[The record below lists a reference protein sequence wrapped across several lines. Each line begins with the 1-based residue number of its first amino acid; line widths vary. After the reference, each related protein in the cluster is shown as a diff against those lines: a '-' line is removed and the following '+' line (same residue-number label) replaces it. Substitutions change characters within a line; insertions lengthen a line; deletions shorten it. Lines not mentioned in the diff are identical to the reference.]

1 MRQIGAEKD
10 DPLKRIQEEINEVA
24 RRERELREK
33 IALANGDAVPANN
46 NAQNDV
52 SSTQSDDSGVSSA
65 SSPINGVST
74 NGIKET
80 KYIRSN
86 TINPT
91 STKLYA
97 TSNLTRTMSTPQ
109 IFTPARFN
117 MSTGQKGLMQRFI
130 ASRGKFALG
139 NNKPKDTLMTTIDF
153 NRPPTFTPS
162 NEVTPPIIERDE
174 AGRPLRRGFVPVE
187 EKIQNELR
195 DLKTRE
201 SELKRLRRQNTSKI
215 NQSDDVDDSVEYDSG
230 EESDDE
236 HCYSPGTYVA
246 SPGKLRASKSIGE
259 LCDSLNNNSSFSP
272 SDSPSPQFNRHG
284 GGGGVGGIMRPAL
297 SLAQLCNVEP
307 DEAPSSHRLIAQWE
321 NIIQQQQ
328 EVA

>member
-33 IALANGDAVPANN
+33 IALANGDTSSTNT
-46 NAQNDV
+46 QNDSV
-52 SSTQSDDSGVSSA
+52 SAQSDDSGVSSA

-74 NGIKET
+74 NGVKES

-86 TINPT
+86 TVNPT

-109 IFTPARFN
+109 IFMPTRFN
-117 MSTGQKGLMQRFI
+117 MSSGQKGLMQRFI

-139 NNKPKDTLMTTIDF
+139 NNKPKDTLMTTIDLS
-153 NRPPTFTPS
+153 RPPTFTPS
-162 NEVTPPIIERDE
+162 NEMTPPIIERDE
-174 AGRPLRRGFVPVE
+174 MGRPLRRGFVPVE
-187 EKIQNELR
+187 EKIQKELR

-215 NQSDDVDDSVEYDSG
+215 QSEDIDDSVEYDSG
-230 EESDDE
+230 EESDNDE
-236 HCYSPGTYVA
+236 HCY

-284 GGGGVGGIMRPAL
+284 GNGMRPAL

-307 DEAPSSHRLIAQWE
+307 EEAPSSHRLIAQWE

>member
-33 IALANGDAVPANN
+33 IALANGDTSSNN
-46 NAQNDV
+46 TQNDSV
-52 SSTQSDDSGVSSA
+52 SAQSDDSGVSSA

-74 NGIKET
+74 NGVKES

-86 TINPT
+86 TVNPT

-109 IFTPARFN
+109 IFMPTRFN
-117 MSTGQKGLMQRFI
+117 ISTGQKGLMQRFI

-139 NNKPKDTLMTTIDF
+139 NNMPKDTLMTTIDLS
-153 NRPPTFTPS
+153 RPPTFTQS
-162 NEVTPPIIERDE
+162 TEITPPIIERDE
-174 AGRPLRRGFVPVE
+174 LGRPLRRGFVPVE
-187 EKIQNELR
+187 EKIQKELR

-215 NQSDDVDDSVEYDSG
+215 NQSEDIDDSVEYDSG
-230 EESDDE
+230 EDSDNDE
-236 HCYSPGTYVA
+236 HCY

-259 LCDSLNNNSSFSP
+259 LCDSLNNNTSFSP

-284 GGGGVGGIMRPAL
+284 GSGGMRPAV

-307 DEAPSSHRLIAQWE
+307 EEAPSSHRLIAQWE